1 MLDKIKK
8 FFEKIFK
15 KQKLLTESNQ
25 DVKISRKT
33 DIESVKEN
41 FKKQI
46 NVNMELYTLQKM
58 YEQGKIT
65 EDDMQIGQI
74 KDLIKLYKLQLQ
86 N

>member
-1 MLDKIKK
+1 M
-8 FFEKIFK
+8 E
-15 KQKLLTESNQ
+15 
-25 DVKISRKT
+25 ISRKT

-65 EDDMQIGQI
+65 EDDMQISQI

>member
-46 NVNMELYTLQKM
+46 NVNMELDTLQKM

>member
-25 DVKISRKT
+25 DVEISRKT

-65 EDDMQIGQI
+65 EDDMQISQI

>member
-65 EDDMQIGQI
+65 EDDMQISQI